1 MRQTVIEHL
10 QAYDPE
16 MLGVVERD
24 GRPFSTLLEF
34 FTVLI
39 DTEPRA
45 IALPRAP
52 LSEVLGTTRPIFG
65 AEAIEYRMPVAT
77 RVAGMLGIREYAPPT
92 SPGMFDVL
100 LAAPSP
106 FVMTQSFRTSGR
118 SVSHSDCAGGVLRYA
133 PSRGVGIAVGERQ
146 FGVRHC
152 GHP

>member
-1 MRQTVIEHL
+1 MIEHL

-77 RVAGMLGIREYAPPT
+77 RVAGMLARHPRVRNAHQ
-92 SPGMFDVL
+92 SRHVRR
-100 LAAPSP
+100 AARGPSP

-118 SVSHSDCAGGVLRYA
+118 SVSRSDCAGGVLRYA
-133 PSRGVGIAVGERQ
+133 PSRGVGIAVGGRQ